1 MAFIKWMHVILSYP
15 QPIFHTNPTAHSS
28 TLLFIPSWLTFIPF
42 GPRLRVPIP
51 SLSCH
56 LIPLMEVF
64 LLAQRQVVLHGP
76 ANIKF
81 PKEIGARPLMFSG
94 SHRLTHMFFCWCFSV
109 FSLNTILSSSR
120 FPARS
125 PTDHIYSAVCPI
137 YSLSMWNLDFTWNWK
152 SWISHMYIQY

>member
-1 MAFIKWMHVILSYP
+1 MSFHHTHNPYFTPTQRHIPPLCCSFPRGSRSSPLGLASVSPFPHFPVTWYPWWRFSFWPNAKWFSIWV
-15 QPIFHTNPTAHSS
+15 
-28 TLLFIPSWLTFIPF
+28 
-42 GPRLRVPIP
+42 
-51 SLSCH
+51 
-56 LIPLMEVF
+56 
-64 LLAQRQVVLHGP
+64 HGP

-81 PKEIGARPLMFSG
+81 PKEIGARPLMFGG

-125 PTDHIYSAVCPI
+125 PTDHIYSAVSPI
-137 YSLSMWNLDFTWNWK
+137 YSFSVWNLDFTWNWK